1 MSQKDYYF
9 DKKAADK
16 AVNWIQKY
24 ITHVKGELAETPVY
38 LEKWQ
43 QDDIVRPLFGWK
55 DKLTGFRRY
64 RTVYVEIPRKNAK
77 STLAAGIGLYL
88 LMADGEKGAEIYSAA
103 ADRSQA
109 GIVFD
114 VARRMVEHR
123 RALSSRCN
131 VFKNSVTYEK
141 TGSFYK
147 AISADAHTKHGF
159 NAHGIIFDELHTQP
173 NRELYDVL
181 TTSVG
186 SRRQPVTLLLTTAG
200 YDKNS
205 ICWEIHEY
213 ARKVKEGIIKDESFL
228 PVLYTVDR
236 KADIFAPETWKAA
249 NPGFGSIVK
258 ADYIEQQV
266 NRIKN
271 EPSFEAT
278 FRRLHLNQWT
288 DAEDTWISDL
298 DWMACNKGPINKKNR
313 KCYAGLDLA
322 STRDISAFVLLWI
335 DENENIDIEAY
346 MWIPED
352 TAKARSMSADVNYLE
367 WVRQGYLYTT
377 PGNVTD
383 YNQIK
388 NKILELY
395 EKHPF
400 DAFGFDSWNSSQ
412 LINDLVLEGIPLKT
426 FDKVSMGMGTI
437 SEPTKKLEVYTL
449 NKQINHAGNPIL
461 RWMMSNVTIM
471 HGNNDAIRIDKNKS
485 KEKIDGIM
493 AIIIALSSYI
503 SPDHGNDLN
512 KIYSESGFTSI

>member
-77 STLAAGIGLYL
+77 STLAAGLGLYL

-123 RALSSRCN
+123 KALNSRCD

-213 ARKVKEGIIKDESFL
+213 ARKVKEGIIKDKSFL

-288 DAEDTWISDL
+288 DAEDTWISDF
-298 DWMACNKGPINKKNR
+298 DWMACQLPKPKETSFR
-313 KCYAGLDLA
+313 LYAGLDLA
-322 STRDISAFVLLWI
+322 SIRDITAFILI
-335 DENENIDIEAY
+335 YAYDDGRIFIEPY
-346 MWIPED
+346 FWMPED
-352 TAKARSMSADVNYLE
+352 TAKARSTAADVNYLQWIRE
-367 WVRQGYLYTT
+367 GYIKAT

-383 YNQIK
+383 YNIVK
-388 NKILELY
+388 KDILEIY
-395 EKHPF
+395 ERQPF
-400 DAFGFDSWNSSQ
+400 DSFGFDKWNSSQ
-412 LINDLVLEGIPLKT
+412 IVNDMINEGIPAPV
-426 FDKVSMGMGTI
+426 FDKVTMYMSTL
-437 SEPTKKLEVYTL
+437 SEPTKKLERMVM
-449 NKQINHAGNPIL
+449 QREAMHDGNPVL
-461 RWMMSNVTIM
+461 RWMMSNVMIVRDS
-471 HGNNDAIRIDKNKS
+471 NDNIRPDKSKS
-485 KEKIDGIM
+485 KEKIDGVM
-493 AIIIALSSYI
+493 ATIIALTTML
-503 SPDHGNDLN
+503 SPDEGNDLN